1 MWCSMPMMYA
11 IHHWSIGWHVVEMW
25 WESNSGIT
33 VCARNTLSTLFMGS
47 CIHYYRKFVSPPV
60 QRPLESSGVKKQRWQ
75 ILWLS
80 SPNHTPSWRW
90 KHFSPLVFH
99 PLRMHL
105 RIGGDKK
112 FHRRF
117 EGRMSLQEKEIRN
130 IWVDMCRVVTR
141 KIIRFE
147 GNCFDDTYELAQP

>member
-47 CIHYYRKFVSPPV
+47 CIHYYRKFVSPQV

-80 SPNHTPSWRW
+80 SPNHTPNWRW
-90 KHFSPLVFH
+90 KHFSPPVFH

-117 EGRMSLQEKEIRN
+117 EGRRSLQEKEIRTYGL
-130 IWVDMCRVVTR
+130 ICAGSSRAR
-141 KIIRFE
+141 LFAFKGII
-147 GNCFDDTYELAQP
+147 LMIPLS

>member
-11 IHHWSIGWHVVEMW
+11 IHHWSIGWHVVVMW

-80 SPNHTPSWRW
+80 SPNHTPNWWW
-90 KHFSPLVFH
+90 KHF
-99 PLRMHL
+99 
-105 RIGGDKK
+105 
-112 FHRRF
+112 HRQF
-117 EGRMSLQEKEIRN
+117 FTHYA
-130 IWVDMCRVVTR
+130 C
-141 KIIRFE
+141 
-147 GNCFDDTYELAQP
+147 TYESAVIKSLTAGLKVEGLSKRKRLETYGLICVGSLRARLFALKGIVLMIPLS

>member
-60 QRPLESSGVKKQRWQ
+60 QRPLESSGVKN
-75 ILWLS
+75 S
-80 SPNHTPSWRW
+80 
-90 KHFSPLVFH
+90 
-99 PLRMHL
+99 
-105 RIGGDKK
+105 GDKYSGYHHQNIHRTGGESI
-112 FHRRF
+112 FHRQF
-117 EGRMSLQEKEIRN
+117 FTHYACIYESAVIKSFTAGLKVEGLSKRKRLETYGLICVGSSRARLFALKGIVSMIPMS
-130 IWVDMCRVVTR
+130 
-141 KIIRFE
+141 
-147 GNCFDDTYELAQP
+147 